1 VNSGLVYLDSA
12 AVMKLIFQERETDAL
27 VEFLRDW
34 PNRISSTLTQV
45 EVMVGVRRVDDE
57 DIQREARDILK
68 GIHLVDPDQGTFTAA
83 CTIDPPIVRTLDAI
97 HLATALSLGHELA
110 GMVVYDRR
118 LAEAARHAG
127 ITVWAPS

>member
-1 VNSGLVYLDSA
+1 MNGGLVYLDSS

-34 PNRISSTLTQV
+34 PHRTSSTLAQV

-57 DIQREARDILK
+57 DIHREARDILK
-68 GIHLVDPDQGTFTAA
+68 GIHLVDPDQSTFAAA
-83 CTIDPPIVRTLDAI
+83 CMLNPPIVRTLDAI
-97 HLATALSLGHELA
+97 HLATAVSLGHELA